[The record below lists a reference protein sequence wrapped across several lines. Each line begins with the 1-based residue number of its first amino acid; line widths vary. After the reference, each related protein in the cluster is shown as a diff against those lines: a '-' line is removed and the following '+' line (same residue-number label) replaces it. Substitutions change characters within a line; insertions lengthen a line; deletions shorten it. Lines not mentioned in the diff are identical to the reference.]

1 MEKNRLFLYQLL
13 LNRQDKYPQKLVD
26 SIEDVMRKFEIKTE
40 HEVEHMSEE
49 EAGEARKAVEKAIE
63 ESGLKID
70 SFESMRFLMT
80 FEQFVNRT

>member
-26 SIEDVMRKFEIKTE
+26 KIEDIMQNFEIKGE
-40 HEVEHMSEE
+40 HEVDHMSEE

-70 SFESMRFLMT
+70 SFESNRFLMT
-80 FEQFVNRT
+80 FEQFVNRA